1 MHDSSHQA
9 GDVPLV
15 LFLHVDGQ
23 HLHTLLLH
31 LGHLENVVLNKM
43 IKNLGLLI
51 NDFKNKMLIFCHLL
65 NGEINPRVHL
75 NEHISVEPRAHCYK
89 SN

>member
-31 LGHLENVVLNKM
+31 LGHLKNVVLNKM

-51 NDFKNKMLIFCHLL
+51 NVFKNKMI
-65 NGEINPRVHL
+65 
-75 NEHISVEPRAHCYK
+75 ISLPPPQWRDQPK
-89 SN
+89 SPFERTCLCRT

>member
-43 IKNLGLLI
+43 IINLGLLI
-51 NDFKNKMLIFCHLL
+51 NVFRKQSDNFFATSSMERSTQESI
-65 NGEINPRVHL
+65 
-75 NEHISVEPRAHCYK
+75 
-89 SN
+89 

>member
-1 MHDSSHQA
+1 MKLSCVDIHGSTENIVLLVFIGYSQKERQNIEMHDSSHQA

-31 LGHLENVVLNKM
+31 LGHLENVVSNKM

-51 NDFKNKMLIFCHLL
+51 NVSKRK
-65 NGEINPRVHL
+65 
-75 NEHISVEPRAHCYK
+75 
-89 SN
+89 